1 MKQIGKGETGMASGL
16 RAKLK
21 IIGAS
26 AKAERPSRGGLLV
39 RDFRAD
45 LEEELGALSPVG
57 LRRIGWSG
65 RAFDARK
72 CLFLDTETTGL
83 SHGAGTV
90 AFLVGVGFVEE
101 DCFHIEQYLMRDYS
115 DEPDLIDR
123 LANRMDA
130 FDCVCT
136 FNGRSFDMPLLEQ
149 RFTMCRMRHRWR
161 EMENLDLLHPA
172 KRAWRLRLGSCRLG
186 NLEEKI
192 LNMPRIDDLP
202 GSEVPQR
209 YFDYLKTGDMNLLA
223 DILDHNRQDIATLQT
238 LLVRLCALY
247 AAPETAQGKSDL
259 FSVGKALE
267 RQGEVGPARELY
279 RRAAVPAARD
289 GTLRALSKES
299 VSEQA
304 NWRLYLMARR
314 EGNCEEM
321 RAVLEKMLA
330 RNQAPA
336 RAHLELAKLYEH
348 RSKNIELALKH
359 ARLARSLSSEPD
371 LPEWEKRIQRLE
383 KKRGGNENGI
393 HGRH

>member
-1 MKQIGKGETGMASGL
+1 MASGL
-16 RAKLK
+16 RARLR
-21 IIGAS
+21 ILNAS
-26 AKAERPSRGGLLV
+26 APEKAQRPARGGLLE
-39 RDFRAD
+39 RDFRVDPEAGV
-45 LEEELGALSPVG
+45 EALSPVG
-57 LRRIGWSG
+57 LRRLGWSG
-65 RAFDARK
+65 RAFDIEK

-90 AFLVGVGFVEE
+90 AFLVGVGFVEKGS
-101 DCFHIEQYLMRDYS
+101 FRIEQYLMRDYS
-115 DEPDLIDR
+115 DEPDLLDR

-172 KRAWRLRLGSCRLG
+172 KRAWKLRLGSCRLG

-192 LNMPRIDDLP
+192 LDMPRIDDLP
-202 GSEVPQR
+202 GSEAPKR
-209 YFDYLKTGDMNLLA
+209 YFEYLKTGDMRLL
-223 DILDHNRQDIATLQT
+223 DDVMNHNRQDIATLQT

-247 AAPETAQGKSDL
+247 AEPESAKEKRDQ

-267 RQGEVGPARELY
+267 RQGEIGPARELY
-279 RRAAVPAARD
+279 KRAATPAIRD
-289 GTLRALSKES
+289 GTLRALSEES
-299 VSEQA
+299 VSGEA
-304 NWRLYLMARR
+304 NWRLYLIARR

-321 RAVLEKMLA
+321 REVLQRMLA
-330 RNQAPA
+330 RNQMPE

-348 RSKNIELALKH
+348 RKKNIELALKH
-359 ARLARSLSSEPD
+359 ARMARSLSAEPD
-371 LPEWEKRIQRLE
+371 LPDWEKRIQRLE

-393 HGRH
+393 HERN